1 MNESDP
7 RRWLMLATLLS
18 ATFMSGFDANAV
30 NVALPSL
37 HRELGAGSAA
47 LELVIGGYLF
57 TYASFLITSG
67 RLGDIFGH
75 RRLFMAGM
83 AGFAVTSLLCGLA
96 QSSSQLVVARLLQG
110 ATAAAMVPQV
120 IALIAATFPA
130 KDRARAFSWLGVV
143 IGVAGVCGQV
153 LGGVLLDANLFGWTW
168 RPIFFVNVP
177 IGAVTLVL
185 AARLIPS
192 VGPSAQR
199 PKLDPGGAVLIS
211 GALALA
217 LVPLSIGRQEG
228 WPAWAWACLA
238 AAVPALALALWW
250 ERRQTAP
257 LVNLAL
263 FRRRSLNIGLLM
275 YVAFMSFFV
284 SMTFA
289 LSLLLQSGLGLSPL
303 RAGLTFAPF
312 ALLAMVAALFSQKV
326 TALLGQR
333 ALTVGALLS
342 SLGMFGLGL
351 EMVVLHGGITAWWM
365 QLPLC
370 VIGLG
375 NGLMLPLFVGVT
387 MSDVRPT
394 EAGSASGLLTT
405 TQQFSGALGL
415 AAMGAVFFAVL
426 GSRTSADGYAS
437 SAASVMWIGMGLLL
451 VLAALTL
458 TIPVHRPEPAERS
471 EIREPE
477 PEPEREPAPEPSEA
491 VV

>member
-1 MNESDP
+1 MDENDP
-7 RRWLMLATLLS
+7 RRWPMLATLLS
-18 ATFMSGFDANAV
+18 ATFMPGFDANAV

-75 RRLFMAGM
+75 RRLFMTGM

-96 QSSSQLVVARLLQG
+96 QSPTQLVVARLLQG
-110 ATAAAMVPQV
+110 ATAAAMVP
-120 IALIAATFPA
+120 
-130 KDRARAFSWLGVV
+130 
-143 IGVAGVCGQV
+143 
-153 LGGVLLDANLFGWTW
+153 
-168 RPIFFVNVP
+168 
-177 IGAVTLVL
+177 
-185 AARLIPS
+185 
-192 VGPSAQR
+192 
-199 PKLDPGGAVLIS
+199 
-211 GALALA
+211 
-217 LVPLSIGRQEG
+217 LSIGRQKG
-228 WPAWAWACLA
+228 WPVWAWACLI
-238 AAVPALALALWW
+238 AAVPTLALALGW
-250 ERRQTAP
+250 ERRQAAP

-263 FRRRSLNIGLLM
+263 FQRRSLGIGLLM

-303 RAGLTFAPF
+303 AGGLTFVPF
-312 ALLAMVAALFSQKV
+312 ALLAMVAAPLSEKI
-326 TALLGQR
+326 TARLGQR

-351 EMVVLHGGITAWWM
+351 EMVVLHGDITAAWM

-387 MSDVRPT
+387 MSDVKPA

-415 AAMGAVFFAVL
+415 AVMGASS
-426 GSRTSADGYAS
+426 SRCWAT
-437 SAASVMWIGMGLLL
+437 
-451 VLAALTL
+451 T
-458 TIPVHRPEPAERS
+458 
-471 EIREPE
+471 
-477 PEPEREPAPEPSEA
+477 PAPTATPPPPRS
-491 VV
+491 